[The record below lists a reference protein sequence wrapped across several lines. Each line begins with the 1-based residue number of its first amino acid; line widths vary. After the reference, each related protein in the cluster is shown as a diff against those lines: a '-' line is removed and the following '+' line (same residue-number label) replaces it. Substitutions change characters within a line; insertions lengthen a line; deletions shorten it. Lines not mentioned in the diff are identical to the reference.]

1 MSGISTRGWHE
12 RAHQNMGDAANT
24 HQAAL
29 NQAENSVRT
38 HEDTV
43 NKNHDQYRA
52 VQDNMELKV
61 SNTRRL
67 VETLSDRAYCLEN
80 SIQHTRESLGNVEA
94 ANRAKD
100 GPLQLCLW
108 RIEQRTK
115 RPYPREQVRDDAE
128 VALEDEKAT
137 LIQTKWDLSDAAE
150 RTKDMIRQLEAR
162 LAEVRDDLHHKKH
175 ALGIDEM
182 CLSKAQASFANMAF
196 KTPRPQGPPT
206 TRDKMVRDK
215 TDAERFGH
223 AESHN
228 NEMFRVNRTGALER
242 HSASHDEAADIL
254 REANTRLIARCEQA
268 AKEAKMNTDRCLRD
282 RLHELQHMRM
292 RIEDQIRETESKI
305 DHTNGIIAETRY
317 HMGALQEP
325 LAMQGTCAAFRKD
338 RTAREHITDP
348 VAAALAEHQDGV
360 LQAHEDLAKEQ
371 EKEKAHLK
379 ALFDKKKQLE
389 DDLKDKS
396 SACSIDSRCL
406 NHGTIPVR
414 GGDRGLIGPVGEFVP
429 LRAEH
434 RAEYTRTV
442 GMPMADP
449 GISKRTT
456 AVDPVSYGRS
466 GGVHR
471 GGSNH
476 THQDYNAQGSSTA
489 GRGGSAPG
497 YATAGRTMNMLQAT
511 QLPHATAPPMNNFT
525 RFPGGTGGPLR
536 GPMTPRG
543 GLGAGTN
550 PLVQSGRAAVSYG

>member
-1 MSGISTRGWHE
+1 
-12 RAHQNMGDAANT
+12 MGDAANT

-115 RPYPREQVRDDAE
+115 RPYPRELVRDDAE

-137 LIQTKWDLSDAAE
+137 LVQTKYDLSDAAE

-182 CLSKAQASFANMAF
+182 CLAKAQASFANMAF
-196 KTPRPQGPPT
+196 RTPRPQGPPT
-206 TRDKMVRDK
+206 TREKMVRDRQA
-215 TDAERFGH
+215 AERFGH

-292 RIEDQIRETESKI
+292 RIEEQIRETESKI
-305 DHTNGIIAETRY
+305 DHTNGIISETRY

-325 LAMQGTCAAFRKD
+325 LAMQGACAGFRKD

-360 LQAHEDLAKEQ
+360 LQAHEDLGKEQ

-379 ALFDKKKQLE
+379 ALFEKKKQLE

-396 SACSIDSRCL
+396 SACSIDARCL

-414 GGDRGLIGPVGEFVP
+414 NGDRGLIGPVGEFVP

-434 RAEYTRTV
+434 RAEYVRTT

-449 GISKRTT
+449 GISNRSTS
-456 AVDPVSYGRS
+456 VDPVAYGRT

-476 THQDYNAQGSSTA
+476 THHDYNAQGFSTP
-489 GRGGSAPG
+489 GRGGSVPG
-497 YATAGRTMNMLQAT
+497 YASAGRTMNMLQAT
-511 QLPHATAPPMNNFT
+511 QLPHAAAPPMNNFT
-525 RFPGGTGGPLR
+525 RFPGGTGGPMR